1 MHFRYLVV
9 ASVALLLTACV
20 TPDVVPDYLDNNT
33 QTTPQK
39 PLKFQTNQSTFLI
52 SISDAGQSVENRN
65 RFMDEFLLKSDM
77 QCEHFL
83 NSPVVDQQPQT
94 NEEKS
99 LYMSMFD
106 TMSFLFGTK
115 YLTDVAKGAF
125 SDNSAE
131 AQADKE
137 AYKNALSTEIQQGV
151 KIARSRYAQQMI
163 AKKGADLNAYSIND
177 MEKDMLVYD
186 QQCSE
191 AYGLVEINRALRDAQ
206 HQMTQPQ
213 AQTVPAIDP
222 TAIKAKVE
230 AVSKQVEEDKVNKD
244 SNLSQ

>member
-115 YLTDVAKGAF
+115 YLTD
-125 SDNSAE
+125 
-131 AQADKE
+131 
-137 AYKNALSTEIQQGV
+137 
-151 KIARSRYAQQMI
+151 
-163 AKKGADLNAYSIND
+163 
-177 MEKDMLVYD
+177 
-186 QQCSE
+186 
-191 AYGLVEINRALRDAQ
+191 
-206 HQMTQPQ
+206 
-213 AQTVPAIDP
+213 
-222 TAIKAKVE
+222 
-230 AVSKQVEEDKVNKD
+230 
-244 SNLSQ
+244 